1 MSAAPILTAG
11 KTIWREVSRPF
22 KWYWSRMIDS
32 HLFVKTTVTATMVK
46 DFGMVNHIV
55 PITAPVQKTATFVT
69 PHVALKKY
77 ERAKFLVL
85 LGALATDSFTLTVT
99 ASSDNAGGTPTA
111 LSFKYRVTAAAGTD
125 TLGDLSAAVTSLVLT
140 HSTYGGK
147 VVIIEVDAD
156 ELTAD
161 KPYVGL
167 TFTDP
172 GSADAVIGVV
182 AELKPRYPQATN
194 DGALT

>member
-1 MSAAPILTAG
+1 M
-11 KTIWREVSRPF
+11 
-22 KWYWSRMIDS
+22 
-32 HLFVKTTVTATMVK
+32 K
-46 DFGMVNHIV
+46 DVGMVRHIV

-69 PHVALKKY
+69 PHVAMKKF
-77 ERAKFLVL
+77 ESVQFIVSF
-85 LGALATDSFTLTVT
+85 GAIATDGFTLTVT
-99 ASSDNAGGTPTA
+99 ASAVTAGSSATALAFKYRLSAAGGT
-111 LSFKYRVTAAAGTD
+111 D
-125 TLGDLSAAVTSLVLT
+125 TMGDLTAVAADSSLDCV
-140 HSTYGGK
+140 HDGAFDNAC
-147 VVIIEVDAD
+147 VIIDVDAA

-182 AELKPRYPQATN
+182 ALLKPRYPQATN

>member
-1 MSAAPILTAG
+1 M
-11 KTIWREVSRPF
+11 
-22 KWYWSRMIDS
+22 
-32 HLFVKTTVTATMVK
+32 K
-46 DFGMVNHIV
+46 DFGMVRHIV
-55 PITAPVQKTATFVT
+55 PISAPVQRTATFVT
-69 PHVALKKY
+69 PHVALKKF
-77 ERAKFLVL
+77 ETVQLLVL
-85 LGALATDSFTLTVT
+85 LGACATDSFTLTVT
-99 ASSDNAGGTPTA
+99 ASADNAGGTPTA

-147 VVIIEVDAD
+147 VVVIEVDAN
-156 ELTAD
+156 ELTDA

-172 GSADAVIGVV
+172 TNADAVIGVV
-182 AELKPRYPQATN
+182 ASMKPRYPQATN